1 MSNTANKGKGNDT
14 SANKITNK
22 EKINKTKK
30 NEKRKY
36 FEDCNSSI
44 HSTTSNKKVTYNSS
58 SGNNTETSPH
68 VFTFNESLINNK
80 DILKIATH
88 NIRSL
93 CSPLKQ
99 QLLIQTLE
107 NYKIDI
113 MGISETNLST
123 RKLRHIHRKLD
134 VNYNYFFSAD
144 KRYRGSGV
152 GILVH
157 RSIAAHIFNS
167 YEYKGRFL
175 YIDLQMKN
183 KRKVRI
189 FQVYLYTSNY
199 DIKDRVNVQNI
210 TKEHIQQAH
219 NKQFEIIVMGDF
231 NVNPDKLRHTETK
244 YKRQYEIIQFLK
256 NLFFYDIFDSV
267 YTITEQD
274 PHNTWFNTA
283 KNTAFRIDLMWCSEN
298 TIHNLISCT
307 AYPSEIYESDHHLLI
322 GFFDKAALF
331 GEASR

>member
-113 MGISETNLST
+113 MGIAETNLSISQQ
-123 RKLRHIHRKLD
+123 RHISRQLD
-134 VNYNYFFSAD
+134 VNYDYFFSAD
-144 KRYRGSGV
+144 KKNRGSGV
-152 GILVH
+152 GIIIH
-157 RSIAAHIFNS
+157 RSISAHIFNY
-167 YEYKGRFL
+167 YEYKDRFI
-175 YIDLQMKN
+175 YVDLQMKN
-183 KRKVRI
+183 RRKLRI
-189 FQVYLYTSNY
+189 IQVYLHTSNY
-199 DIKDRVNVQNI
+199 DIKERMNVHKLI
-210 TKEHIQQAH
+210 EEHIQQA
-219 NKQFEIIVMGDF
+219 
-231 NVNPDKLRHTETK
+231 RHK
-244 YKRQYEIIQFLK
+244 QYEII
-256 NLFFYDIFDSV
+256 I
-267 YTITEQD
+267 
-274 PHNTWFNTA
+274 
-283 KNTAFRIDLMWCSEN
+283 
-298 TIHNLISCT
+298 
-307 AYPSEIYESDHHLLI
+307 
-322 GFFDKAALF
+322 
-331 GEASR
+331 